1 MYWKMAR
8 GSVDVHLSGELSE
21 AWISV
26 SVMSLPATFALRY
39 SSAHYTLTGETENMP
54 QGETENSLQGETENS
69 ARGHRKLSARGNRKL
84 CKEKQTT
91 LHKNRKM
98 SAWGKQKSL
107 RTEET

>member
-1 MYWKMAR
+1 MAR

-26 SVMSLPATFALRY
+26 SVMSLPATFVLRY

-69 ARGHRKLSARGNRKL
+69 ARKNRQLFTKTEKCLHGENRNLSAQRKH
-84 CKEKQTT
+84 KT
-91 LHKNRKM
+91 L
-98 SAWGKQKSL
+98 L
-107 RTEET
+107 